1 MSESKLPLRV
11 LISGG
16 GTGGHIFPAIA
27 IADAVKKKVPN
38 ADILFVGAIGKM
50 EMEKVPKAGYTIKG
64 LWISGFYRKLTLRN
78 LLFPLKLVY
87 SLLQALNIVI
97 KFKPQ
102 VAVGVGGFASGP
114 VLRMATRM
122 GVPSLIQEQ
131 NSYAGVTNRILSG
144 KVNKICVAY
153 PQMERYFPADKI
165 VVTGNPVRA
174 DLSSSTVSRAEA
186 VNFFG
191 LDAGQPVILV
201 FGGSLGALRF
211 NEAMAASEQ
220 LLRENAGIQVI
231 WQMGAIYYERFKDCA
246 TAQLPNVKA
255 LPFLERMDMAYAAAD
270 LVVCRAGALT
280 IAELCLLAK
289 PSMLVPSPNVAE
301 DHQTKNARALADR
314 GAALMLS
321 DREAAEGRLLP
332 KALEALNNKELLQE
346 VGQKAAEM
354 AYPNAA
360 ERIAEQVLAL
370 AGVKTN

>member
-1 MSESKLPLRV
+1 MNEQKLPLRV

-27 IADAVKKKVPN
+27 IADAVRKKVPH

-50 EMEKVPKAGYTIKG
+50 EMEKVPKAGYPIKG
-64 LWISGFYRKLTLRN
+64 LWISGFYRQLTLRN

-87 SLLQALNIVI
+87 SLWQALAIVR

-114 VLRMATRM
+114 VLRVATRL

-153 PQMERYFPADKI
+153 PQMEKYFPADKI
-165 VVTGNPVRA
+165 VLTGNPVRA
-174 DLSSSTVSRAEA
+174 DLRNSKVSRAEA
-186 VNFFG
+186 IEFFG
-191 LDAGQPVILV
+191 LNANQPVILV

-211 NEAMAASEQ
+211 NEAMAASEA
-220 LLRENAGIQVI
+220 LLRQHSEVQVI
-231 WQMGAIYYERFKDCA
+231 WQMGAIYEERFKACL

-255 LPFLERMDMAYAAAD
+255 KPFLERMDMAYAAAD

-289 PSMLVPSPNVAE
+289 PSILVPSPNVAE

-321 DREAAEGRLLP
+321 DREAAEGLLLP
-332 KALEALNNKELLQE
+332 KALEALNDKQQLQE
-346 VGQKAAEM
+346 IGRKAGEM
-354 AYPNAA
+354 AHPNAA
-360 ERIAEQVLAL
+360 ELIAEQVLAL
-370 AGVKTN
+370 AGVK